1 MKAGMRIDAIRAP
14 LMAFAAMGLFWGAWG
29 ALIPEIQSV
38 TGASDGALGAALLCV
53 AVGAIPS
60 MIVGGRLVD
69 LLGVGHLLPV
79 AIAGFGLAAVLP
91 ALAVGPVWLGLAL
104 LVVGMTSGFMDI
116 VMNAGI
122 ADAEARTGRSAMQ
135 LAHGTFAAVYT
146 LTALAAGQARGAG
159 VDAGLILATVTVT
172 CFCLAA
178 ASRRK
183 TLVAA
188 QRSVPT
194 RGWFP
199 GPVLIAL
206 GLIGAVAF
214 MTENGLQSWSA
225 LFLERLLAAPPE
237 VSSLAPATVGLAV
250 AIGRFAGQGLTVL
263 IGDMAM
269 LLAGALLGGLGCLV
283 FALSGTLAPALA
295 GIFLG
300 AAGVSILA
308 PTALSLAGRIAG
320 PERRGAA
327 VATVGVIAYSGFF
340 VGPALIGVVSDG
352 FGLRAAILVLA
363 ACAGPVIALALAI
376 QPPLRSRLGGAMG
389 R

>member
-1 MKAGMRIDAIRAP
+1 MRIVDIRAP
-14 LMAFAAMGLFWGAWG
+14 LMGFAAMGLFWGAWG
-29 ALIPEIQSV
+29 ALIPEIQAA
-38 TGASDGALGAALLCV
+38 TDASDGALGAALLCV
-53 AVGAIPS
+53 AVGAVPS

-69 LLGVGHLLPV
+69 LFGLRRLLPL
-79 AIAGFGLAAVLP
+79 AIAGFGLAAMLP
-91 ALAVGPVWLGLAL
+91 AFAAGPVWLGLTL

-122 ADAEARTGRSAMQ
+122 AEAEARTGRPSMQ
-135 LAHGTFAAVYT
+135 FAHGSFAAVYT
-146 LTALAAGQARGAG
+146 ATALAAGQARGAG
-159 VDAGLILATVTVT
+159 VDAGVILGAVTMV
-172 CFCLAA
+172 CVCLAA
-178 ASRRK
+178 ASRQK
-183 TLVAA
+183 TPAVARQA
-188 QRSVPT
+188 SPT
-194 RGWFP
+194 RGRFP

-250 AIGRFAGQGLTVL
+250 AVGRFAGQGLTVL

-269 LLAGALLGGLGCLV
+269 LLVGALLGGLGCLS
-283 FALSGTLAPALA
+283 FALSGTLVLALT
-295 GIFLG
+295 GIFVG
-300 AAGVSILA
+300 AVGVSILA

-340 VGPALIGVVSDG
+340 VGPALIGLVSNG

-363 ACAGPVIALALAI
+363 ACACPMLALALAI
-376 QPPLRSRLGGAMG
+376 RAPVCSHRNSSTGQ
-389 R
+389 

>member
-1 MKAGMRIDAIRAP
+1 MKDRMRIDDIRAP
-14 LMAFAAMGLFWGAWG
+14 LMGFAAMGLFWGAWG
-29 ALIPEIQSV
+29 ALIPEIQSA

-60 MIVGGRLVD
+60 MIAGGRLVD
-69 LLGVGHLLPV
+69 LLGLRRLLPL
-79 AIAGFGLAAVLP
+79 AIAGFGLAAMLP
-91 ALAVGPVWLGLAL
+91 AFAVGPVWLGLML

-122 ADAEARTGRSAMQ
+122 AEAEARTGRHAMQ
-135 LAHGTFAAVYT
+135 FAHGTFAAVYT
-146 LTALAAGQARGAG
+146 LTALGAGQARGAG
-159 VDAGLILATVTVT
+159 VDAGAILGAVTVA
-172 CFCLAA
+172 CICLAA
-178 ASRRK
+178 LSRQDVPV
-183 TLVAA
+183 VARQA
-188 QRSVPT
+188 GPT
-194 RGWFP
+194 GRRFP

-225 LFLERLLAAPPE
+225 LFLERLLAAPPQ

-269 LLAGALLGGLGCLV
+269 LLVGALLGGLGCLI
-283 FALSGTLAPALA
+283 FALSGTLAPALT
-295 GIFLG
+295 GIFVG

-340 VGPALIGVVSDG
+340 VGPALIGLVSDG

-376 QPPLRSRLGGAMG
+376 RPPLRSRLGGTTG